1 MSKRTYRQD
10 RTYRQEETHR
20 QDQTHRKDPEDRDH
34 ASGGGRLLMG
44 VAWALLLLGLWMWG
58 REVTDVRQGISAP
71 TTGDV
76 AAVGRPLGVELP
88 PAVRPLEGA
97 RPQRV
102 DIPALGV
109 QAPVVTRGL
118 DRQGAVEP
126 PPYGRPGTV
135 GWYAS
140 GVQPGAAGTALFV
153 GHVDTET
160 RPAVFYHLSEVR
172 PGATVRVARDDGTVA
187 EFTVE
192 GVQVFAR
199 DRFDARKAYGT
210 RQSGRAE
217 LRLIT
222 CGGSFDRDSRTYTA
236 NVVVSAYL
244 SGTGTDT
251 ATGTGKDTS
260 SSASRG
266 ISAGARF

>member
-1 MSKRTYRQD
+1 
-10 RTYRQEETHR
+10 
-20 QDQTHRKDPEDRDH
+20 
-34 ASGGGRLLMG
+34 MG
-44 VAWALLLLGLWMWG
+44 VAWALLLLGLWLWG
-58 REVTDVRQGISAP
+58 REVTDVRQGISSP

-88 PAVRPLEGA
+88 PAVEPLGDADA

-102 DIPALGV
+102 DIPALRV

-118 DRQGAVEP
+118 DRRGAIDP
-126 PPYGRPGTV
+126 PPYGQSGTV
-135 GWYAS
+135 GWYGG
-140 GVQPGAAGTALFV
+140 GVRPGAAGTALLV

-172 PGATVRVARDDGTVA
+172 PGATVRVVRDDGVIA

-192 GVQVFAR
+192 DVQVYAR
-199 DRFDARKAYGT
+199 DRFDAQKVYGT

-244 SGTGTDT
+244 SGTGP
-251 ATGTGKDTS
+251 
-260 SSASRG
+260 
-266 ISAGARF
+266 

>member
-1 MSKRTYRQD
+1 MSEQD
-10 RTYRQEETHR
+10 RE
-20 QDQTHRKDPEDRDH
+20 PDRDRERT
-34 ASGGGRLLMG
+34 SGGSRLLMG
-44 VAWALLLLGLWMWG
+44 VAWALLLLGLWLWG

-88 PAVRPLEGA
+88 RAVDPLGDA

-109 QAPVVTRGL
+109 QAPVVARGL
-118 DRQGAVEP
+118 DSRGAIDP
-126 PPYGRPGTV
+126 PPYGQSGVV
-135 GWYAS
+135 GWYGGGAH
-140 GVQPGAAGTALFV
+140 PGTAGTALLV

-172 PGATVRVARDDGTVA
+172 VGETVRVIRDDGTVA

-192 GVQVFAR
+192 DVQVFTR
-199 DRFDARKAYGT
+199 DRFDAQKVYGT

-222 CGGSFDRDSRTYTA
+222 CGGTFDRTSRTYTA

-244 SGTGTDT
+244 
-251 ATGTGKDTS
+251 TGTGL
-260 SSASRG
+260 
-266 ISAGARF
+266 